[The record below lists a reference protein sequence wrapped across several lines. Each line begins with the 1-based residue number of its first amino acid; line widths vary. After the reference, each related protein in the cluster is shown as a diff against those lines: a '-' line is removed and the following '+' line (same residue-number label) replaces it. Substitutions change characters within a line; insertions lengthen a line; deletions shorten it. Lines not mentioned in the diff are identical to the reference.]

1 MFIEDIPPVDKISR
15 NMSHGLI
22 VGDFNINFCRSRKE
36 KNLVISLTWCV
47 NGFLPKI
54 TFSTRFAKKSCSLI
68 DQILCRF
75 PGPYITFSSAVIR
88 SMISDHDP
96 CIVSINLLKTKLHN
110 PKFVKLRKFS
120 EDALQH
126 YKDEISN
133 SDTIKQIEN
142 GLSTDPNTTFNVLLQ
157 FLSEA
162 KDAFSGENCA
172 FW

>member
-1 MFIEDIPPVDKISR
+1 M
-15 NMSHGLI
+15 
-22 VGDFNINFCRSRKE
+22 
-36 KNLVISLTWCV
+36 
-47 NGFLPKI
+47 
-54 TFSTRFAKKSCSLI
+54 
-68 DQILCRF
+68 
-75 PGPYITFSSAVIR
+75 
-88 SMISDHDP
+88 SMISDHDS

-110 PKFVKLRKFS
+110 PKFVKFRKFS

-162 KDAFSGENCA
+162 KDQHFRVKTVRFDKYKHKVNKWITAGILLSM
-172 FW
+172 